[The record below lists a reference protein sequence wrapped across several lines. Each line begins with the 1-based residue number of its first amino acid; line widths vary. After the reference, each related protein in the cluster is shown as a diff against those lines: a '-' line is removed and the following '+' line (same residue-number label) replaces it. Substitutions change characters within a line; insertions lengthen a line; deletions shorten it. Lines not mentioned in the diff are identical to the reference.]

1 MPASIEPA
9 VEFQALPL
17 ELIIATPLTAA
28 VKAQKAAAEAT
39 VAFIQSL
46 IDDHGVPRSVEL
58 SFQRQAAAA
67 PGATAPGGPSATST
81 TVSVRAPL
89 LSIVP
94 IPHLQIDSLTVSF
107 KYEVSQTML
116 DKSATA
122 KSLDLSAKT
131 GALLSPWVE
140 ATLHGSLSNSSSADT
155 TVHRGGALEITV
167 RASEAPVPAGL
178 DRLLTLLSRGIGEP

>member
-17 ELIIATPLTAA
+17 ELILATPLTAA
-28 VKAQKAAAEAT
+28 VKAQKTAAEAT

-46 IDDHGVPRSVEL
+46 IDENGVPRSVEL

-67 PGATAPGGPSATST
+67 AGGPAAAAT
-81 TVSVRAPL
+81 TVAVRAPL

-94 IPHLQIDSLTVSF
+94 VPHLQIDSLTVSF
-107 KYEVSQTML
+107 KYEVSQTLL

-140 ATLHGSLSNSSSADT
+140 ATLHGNLSSSSSADN

-167 RASEAPVPAGL
+167 RASEAPMPAGL